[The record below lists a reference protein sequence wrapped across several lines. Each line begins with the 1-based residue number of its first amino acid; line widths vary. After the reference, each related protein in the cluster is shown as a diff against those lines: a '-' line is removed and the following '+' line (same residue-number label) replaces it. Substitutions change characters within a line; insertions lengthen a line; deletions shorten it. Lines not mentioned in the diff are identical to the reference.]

1 MSIRNL
7 TAARVVAAA
16 VGALLVLMPTVPATA
31 APGRD
36 ASVLGERAGEP
47 RLRPLVDSIVAA
59 GAPGAAAI
67 LDDGRRVRAAASGV
81 ADLRTH
87 RPMRPDLTFRA
98 GSLTKP
104 MVATVVLQLVG
115 EGKLSLSDTVEQW
128 LPGILPYGDQVTVRH
143 LLTMSSGIPE
153 YLRGQVI
160 IDVHTTP
167 TGRFRSWAPRE
178 LVALVAAR
186 PPSFAP
192 GTALEYSNTN
202 YVLAGLIVEAA
213 SGASLGRELTRRVFR
228 PLGLRD
234 TSFPVNN
241 PTIAGRN
248 ARGYSLPVDPRT
260 GPVETGSPQDFTVLN
275 PSFTWAA
282 GNVVSNLED
291 LTRFLSALLRGRL
304 LPPALL
310 AEMKTPLDTGDPEVG
325 YGLGLQIITT
335 PCGPVIGHNG
345 SIPGFHTMVLAT
357 EDGRRQ
363 FGLMVNEYFLS
374 RAGLQAFDQ
383 AVVALMR
390 QLFPGRTC
398 GQGLSA
404 RPATAPSATTT
415 WHRDRA

>member
-1 MSIRNL
+1 MTIRNRAAARIV
-7 TAARVVAAA
+7 TAAA
-16 VGALLVLMPTVPATA
+16 GALLVLVPTLPATA
-31 APGRD
+31 ATGAQNAVRGKP
-36 ASVLGERAGEP
+36 AGESQ
-47 RLRPLVDSIVAA
+47 LRQLTDSIVAA
-59 GAPGAAAI
+59 GAPGAAAV
-67 LDDGRRVRAAASGV
+67 LDDGRGMQAAGSGL
-81 ADLRTH
+81 ADLRPA

-98 GSLTKP
+98 GSVTKP

-115 EGKLSLSDTVEQW
+115 EGKLSLSDTVERW
-128 LPGILPYGDQVTVRH
+128 LPGILSYGEQVTVRH
-143 LLTMSSGIPE
+143 LLTMSSGIPD

-167 TGRFRSWAPRE
+167 TGRFRSYSPRE

-186 PPSFAP
+186 PPNFAP

-213 SGASLGRELTRRVFR
+213 TGASLGHELSRRVFR
-228 PLGLRD
+228 PLRLRN
-234 TSFPVNN
+234 TSFPVHNL
-241 PTIAGRN
+241 TIAGRN

-260 GPVETGSPQDFTVLN
+260 GPVETGDPQDFTLIN

-282 GNVVSNLED
+282 GNVVSDLDD

-304 LPPALL
+304 LSPALL

-325 YGLGLQIITT
+325 YGLGLQVINT

-357 EDGRRQ
+357 DDGHRQ
-363 FGLMVNEYFLS
+363 FAVTVNEYFLS
-374 RAGLQAFDQ
+374 RTALHAFDQ

-390 QLFPGRTC
+390 QLFPGRAC
-398 GQGLSA
+398 GRSI
-404 RPATAPSATTT
+404 SK
-415 WHRDRA
+415 